1 MWEYLIITHNLN
13 IITHNLKFATMTLF
27 INKRDLVANS

>member
-13 IITHNLKFATMTLF
+13 IITHNLKFATMTLI
-27 INKRDLVANS
+27 INKRDLEANS